1 MIEFSNQAEFELEDS
16 TSKKLWIQNVLNK
29 ERKVLGDLQ
38 YVFCDDDFLHGI
50 NVAYLNHDT
59 LTDIITFDY
68 TNGDLISGEIYI
80 SIERVRDNALSYGV
94 SLKDE
99 LDRVIVH
106 GVLHLCGFPDKTEEE
121 KEVMRAKEDECL
133 LMRN

>member
-1 MIEFSNQAEFELEDS
+1 MIEFNNQMKFELEDS
-16 TSKKLWIQNVLNK
+16 TSTKLWIQNVLNK

-68 TNGDLISGEIYI
+68 TNADLISGEIYI
-80 SIERVRDNALSYGV
+80 SIERVRDNALSFGIGF
-94 SLKDE
+94 KDE

-106 GVLHLCGFPDKTEEE
+106 GVLHLCGYLDKTEEE
-121 KEVMRAKEDECL
+121 KVVMRAKEDACL